1 MMVMRLL
8 MFHLL
13 ILSYVDFFVAALVV
27 VVSRYCSCWRCKIS
41 VKIGFV
47 VVVVAAAAVVV
58 TMIVM
63 MEKKKKLSTVVSL
76 SNIHE
81 QNH

>member
-27 VVSRYCSCWRCKIS
+27 VVSRYYSFWRCKIS

-47 VVVVAAAAVVV
+47 VVVVAAAVVV

-81 QNH
+81 QNY